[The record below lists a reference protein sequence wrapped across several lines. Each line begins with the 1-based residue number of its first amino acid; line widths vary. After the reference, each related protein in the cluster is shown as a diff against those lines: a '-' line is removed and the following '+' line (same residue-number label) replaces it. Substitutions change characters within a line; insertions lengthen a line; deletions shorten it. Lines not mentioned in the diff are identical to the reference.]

1 LAFTPDL
8 YRCGIAFSGMANLA
22 DFARAMPP
30 YWGPIRNRWVL
41 RVGNVT
47 ADEALNRQISPV
59 FHAHNIRVSLL
70 MGTGGNDVRVTQV
83 RLMQHRGTAVDIQLS
98 CTQRTPVSLARSAA
112 LPVKMCTDGPLCIAA
127 AAAGRGRRHV

>member
-1 LAFTPDL
+1 MCLHLLWKHLLHCCPTGLAFTPEL

-30 YWGPIRNRWVL
+30 YWGPIKNRWLL

-47 ADEALNRQISPV
+47 ADEALNQRISPV
-59 FHAHNIRVSLL
+59 FHAHNIRVPLL

-83 RLMQHRGTAVDIQLS
+83 RLMQNRGTYVKLPVW
-98 CTQRTPVSLARSAA
+98 CTQGSAH
-112 LPVKMCTDGPLCIAA
+112 LPAWQLT
-127 AAAGRGRRHV
+127 